1 MNPPSNRLLW
11 RLAWG
16 NVVLHGVGLVLALFG
31 MRPGSPLVPLPE
43 RMEYLAG
50 HPAGWSWGWGVWMVC
65 SLLLLGYVA
74 ALRGCLPGR
83 SLAADLA
90 LTLTAAGM
98 GVDLLCDVVQIRAL
112 PLATSSEPLFL
123 SLEAVAFTGGATVA
137 NGLYTAAV
145 LILTLSLRIGVG
157 ARFAGLA
164 TAVFGTAMAVAG
176 LIPSP
181 RLLELAT
188 GPTIGFYSLWTILV
202 AKPSPPA
209 PLPAARPDPRE
220 RGE

>member
-1 MNPPSNRLLW
+1 MTPPSTRLLW
-11 RLAWG
+11 GLAWG

-31 MRPGSPLVPLPE
+31 MRPGSPLVLLPE

-50 HPAGWSWGWGVWMVC
+50 HPAGWTWGWGVWMVC
-65 SLLLLGYVA
+65 SLLLLFYVA
-74 ALRGCLPGR
+74 ALRGCLPAR

-112 PLATSSEPLFL
+112 PLATASEPLFL
-123 SLEAVAFTGGATVA
+123 SLESLAFTGGATVA

-145 LILTLSLRIGVG
+145 LLLTLTLRTGPG
-157 ARFAGLA
+157 ARLAGFS
-164 TAVFGTAMAVAG
+164 TVVFGTAMAVAG
-176 LIPSP
+176 MIPSP

-188 GPTIGFYSLWTILV
+188 GPTIGFYSLWTLLV
-202 AKPSPPA
+202 ARDLK
-209 PLPAARPDPRE
+209 
-220 RGE
+220 

>member
-1 MNPPSNRLLW
+1 MTNRLLW

-16 NVVLHGVGLVLALFG
+16 NVFLHGVGLVLAVVG
-31 MRPGSPLVPLPE
+31 MRPGSPLVPLDE

-65 SLLLLGYVA
+65 SLLLLAYVA
-74 ALRGCLPGR
+74 ALRSRLP
-83 SLAADLA
+83 SFAADLA
-90 LTLTAAGM
+90 LALAAAGM
-98 GVDLLCDVVQIRAL
+98 GVDLMCDVVQIRGL
-112 PLATSSEPLFL
+112 PLATASEPLFL
-123 SLEAVAFTGGATVA
+123 SLEALAFTGGATVA

-145 LILTLSLRIGVG
+145 LILTLRLPTGSG
-157 ARFAGLA
+157 ARLAGLA

-188 GPTIGFYSLWTILV
+188 GPTIGFYSLWTILT
-202 AKPSPPA
+202 ARGLKPRD
-209 PLPAARPDPRE
+209 LR
-220 RGE
+220 

>member
-16 NVVLHGVGLVLALFG
+16 NVFLHGVGLVLALFG

-43 RMEYLAG
+43 RMAYLAS
-50 HPAGWSWGWGVWMVC
+50 HPAGWIWGWGVWMIC

-74 ALRGCLPGR
+74 ALRGCLPER

-98 GVDLLCDVVQIRAL
+98 GADLLCDVIQIRGL
-112 PLATSSEPLFL
+112 PLATASEPLFV

-137 NGLYTAAV
+137 NGLYTFAV
-145 LILTLSLRIGVG
+145 LILTLRLRIGPWSRLAG
-157 ARFAGLA
+157 FA
-164 TAVFGTAMAVAG
+164 TVVFGAAMAAAG

-188 GPTIGFYSLWTILV
+188 GPTIGFYSLWTILM
-202 AKPSPPA
+202 
-209 PLPAARPDPRE
+209 ARDLR
-220 RGE
+220 

>member
-11 RLAWG
+11 GLAWG

-50 HPAGWSWGWGVWMVC
+50 HPAGWSWGWGVWMAC

-74 ALRGCLPGR
+74 ALRACLPER

-98 GVDLLCDVVQIRAL
+98 GVDLLCDVLQIRGL
-112 PLATSSEPLFL
+112 PLATASEPLFL
-123 SLEAVAFTGGATVA
+123 SLEALAFTGGATVA

-145 LILTLSLRIGVG
+145 LILTLSLRIGSG
-157 ARFAGLA
+157 ARLAGFA
-164 TAVFGTAMAVAG
+164 TVVFGAAMAVAG
-176 LIPSP
+176 MIPSP

-202 AKPSPPA
+202 ARDLGPAGYPRPP
-209 PLPAARPDPRE
+209 L
-220 RGE
+220 

>member
-1 MNPPSNRLLW
+1 MIGAQMAPLEK
-11 RLAWG
+11 LAWG
-16 NVVLHGVGLVLALFG
+16 NVFLHGVGLVLAVVG
-31 MRPGSPLVPLPE
+31 MRPGSALVPLEE
-43 RMEYLAG
+43 RMAYLAG
-50 HPAGWSWGWGVWMVC
+50 HPPGWTWGWGVWMVC
-65 SLLLLGYVA
+65 SLLLLAFVA
-74 ALRGCLPGR
+74 ALRSRVP

-98 GVDLLCDVVQIRAL
+98 GVDLMCDVIQIRAL
-112 PLATSSEPLFL
+112 PQATVSEPLFL

-145 LILTLSLRIGVG
+145 LILALKVPAGRM
-157 ARFAGLA
+157 AGLA

-202 AKPSPPA
+202 A
-209 PLPAARPDPRE
+209 R
-220 RGE
+220 RGP

>member
-1 MNPPSNRLLW
+1 MTPPSNRLLW
-11 RLAWG
+11 GLAWG
-16 NVVLHGVGLVLALFG
+16 NVVLHGVGLVLAVFG

-50 HPAGWSWGWGVWMVC
+50 HPAAWSWGWGVWMAC

-74 ALRGCLPGR
+74 ALRSRLP
-83 SLAADLA
+83 SFAADLA

-98 GVDLLCDVVQIRAL
+98 GVDLMCDVVQIRGL
-112 PLATSSEPLFL
+112 PLATASEPLFL
-123 SLEAVAFTGGATVA
+123 SLEALAFTGGATVA

-145 LILTLSLRIGVG
+145 LILTLSLRIGSG
-157 ARFAGLA
+157 ARLAGFA
-164 TAVFGTAMAVAG
+164 TVVFGAAMAVAG
-176 LIPSP
+176 MIPSP

-202 AKPSPPA
+202 ARD
-209 PLPAARPDPRE
+209 LR
-220 RGE
+220 

>member
-1 MNPPSNRLLW
+1 MIPPSNRLL
-11 RLAWG
+11 RGLAWG

-43 RMEYLAG
+43 RMAYLSG
-50 HPAGWSWGWGVWMVC
+50 HPAGWTWGWGVWMVC

-74 ALRGCLPGR
+74 ALRGCLPAR

-98 GVDLLCDVVQIRAL
+98 GVDLFCDVVQIRGL
-112 PLATSSEPLFL
+112 PLATVSEPLFR

-145 LILTLSLRIGVG
+145 LIFTLSLRIGTG
-157 ARFAGLA
+157 ARLAGFA
-164 TAVFGTAMAVAG
+164 TVVFGAAMAVAG
-176 LIPSP
+176 VIPSP

-202 AKPSPPA
+202 ARWVA
-209 PLPAARPDPRE
+209 PTS
-220 RGE
+220 G

>member
-1 MNPPSNRLLW
+1 MTPPSNRLLW

-16 NVVLHGVGLVLALFG
+16 NVFLHGVGLVLALFG
-31 MRPGSPLVPLPE
+31 MRPGSALVPLPE

-50 HPAGWSWGWGVWMVC
+50 HPAGWTWGWGVWMVC
-65 SLLLLGYVA
+65 SLLLLGFVA
-74 ALRGCLPGR
+74 ALRGSLPGR

-98 GVDLLCDVVQIRAL
+98 GVDLLCDVIQIRGL
-112 PLATSSEPLFL
+112 PLATASEPLFL

-145 LILTLSLRIGVG
+145 LIFTLTLRTGPG
-157 ARFAGLA
+157 ARLAGFA
-164 TAVFGTAMAVAG
+164 TVVFGTAMAVAG

-181 RLLELAT
+181 RLLEIAT

-202 AKPSPPA
+202 ARDLK
-209 PLPAARPDPRE
+209 
-220 RGE
+220 

>member
-11 RLAWG
+11 GLAWG

-43 RMEYLAG
+43 RMAYLAG
-50 HPAGWSWGWGVWMVC
+50 HPAGWTWGWGVWMIC

-74 ALRGCLPGR
+74 TLRGCLPGR

-90 LTLTAAGM
+90 LTLTAAGV
-98 GVDLLCDVVQIRAL
+98 GVDLLCDVVQIRGL
-112 PLATSSEPLFL
+112 PLATASEPLFL
-123 SLEAVAFTGGATVA
+123 SLEALAFTGGATVA

-145 LILTLSLRIGVG
+145 LLLTLMMRTRPG
-157 ARFAGLA
+157 ARLAGFA
-164 TAVFGTAMAVAG
+164 TVVFGTAMAAAG

-202 AKPSPPA
+202 ARDLK
-209 PLPAARPDPRE
+209 
-220 RGE
+220 

>member
-1 MNPPSNRLLW
+1 MTPSSTRLL
-11 RLAWG
+11 RGLAWG
-16 NVVLHGVGLVLALFG
+16 NVFLHGVGLVLALFG

-43 RMEYLAG
+43 RMAYLAG
-50 HPAGWSWGWGVWMVC
+50 HPAGWSWGWGVWMIC

-98 GVDLLCDVVQIRAL
+98 GVDLLCDVVQIRGL
-112 PLATSSEPLFL
+112 PLATASEPLFL
-123 SLEAVAFTGGATVA
+123 SLEALAFTGGATVA

-145 LILTLSLRIGVG
+145 LIFTLSLRIGPG
-157 ARFAGLA
+157 ARLAGFA
-164 TAVFGTAMAVAG
+164 TVVFGAAMAVAG
-176 LIPSP
+176 MIPSP

-188 GPTIGFYSLWTILV
+188 GPTIGFYSLWTILT
-202 AKPSPPA
+202 
-209 PLPAARPDPRE
+209 ARGLIPRDLK
-220 RGE
+220 